1 MTTNKPTFESKPRQ
15 AAWDVNYSR
24 EWIRSNTKAG
34 AVYGNFDITHLFIEA
49 HGETVES
56 ISSEDYYGTHNNL
69 CAALEQCC
77 SSLKILSH
85 TKDDEGGNVFTR
97 H

>member
-1 MTTNKPTFESKPRQ
+1 MTINNQIFKSKPRQ

-34 AVYGNFDITHLFIEA
+34 AVYGNFDITHLFIES

>member
-1 MTTNKPTFESKPRQ
+1 MKTFQSKPRQ
-15 AAWDVNYSR
+15 AAWDVRYSR
-24 EWIRSNTKAG
+24 EWIFANTKPG
-34 AVYGNFDITHLFIEA
+34 VVYGNWDITHLFIEA

-69 CAALEQCC
+69 CAAIEQSCN
-77 SSLKILSH
+77 LKFLSF
-85 TKDDEGGNVFTR
+85 KKGADGGNIFTR